1 MKIVYSLSRT
11 PTPFLPLPSSLP
23 IYISTFAGP
32 TNKKK
37 SLING
42 PDRSGTVFLYIPKSS
57 TPIPKFFMRDP
68 HHSSL
73 RKKSL
78 LSCLSLYNSISHVI
92 QLPFNGGTSRLRF
105 ATSLPACSLI
115 ILFIAH
121 FVFECLVFL
130 SRTLILVCLNWG
142 FFLLQEF
149 VLYLPVIERM

>member
-1 MKIVYSLSRT
+1 VKIVYSLSRT

-23 IYISTFAGP
+23 LYISTFAGP

-37 SLING
+37 TPLING
-42 PDRSGTVFLYIPKSS
+42 PDISGTVFLYIPKSS

-121 FVFECLVFL
+121 FVFEFLVFL

-142 FFLLQEF
+142 FFVTRVCF
-149 VLYLPVIERM
+149 IPTSD